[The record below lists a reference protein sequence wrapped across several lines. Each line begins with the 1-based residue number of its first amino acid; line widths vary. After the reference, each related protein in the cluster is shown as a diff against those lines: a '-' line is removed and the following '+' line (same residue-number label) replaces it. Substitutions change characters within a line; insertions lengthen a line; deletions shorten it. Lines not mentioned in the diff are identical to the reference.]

1 MGVSP
6 SGSGCGRVPP
16 RLLRFGLFGVTGSP
30 RPDAV
35 NSVVLGVLL
44 LLLFVVGTLEPK
56 AWKPEAWP
64 GA

>member
-6 SGSGCGRVPP
+6 SGSGCGRVPS
-16 RLLRFGLFGVTGSP
+16 RLLWFGLFGVTGSP

-56 AWKPEAWP
+56 A
-64 GA
+64 